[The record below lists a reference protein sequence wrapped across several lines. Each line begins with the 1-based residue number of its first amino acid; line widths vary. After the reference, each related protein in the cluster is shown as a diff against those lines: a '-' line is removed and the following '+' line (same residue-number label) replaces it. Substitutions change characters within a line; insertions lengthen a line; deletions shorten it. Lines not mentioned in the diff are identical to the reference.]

1 MSVLIKGMKMPES
14 CKNCQW
20 VEEYGGDYDW
30 CYACLLTGKMPLEN
44 AEDGRDTDCPLVE
57 VKAPHGRLGDLD
69 ALRAK
74 MYHEAFETDSD
85 MQRWESGCW
94 IRYKLFERTEEAA
107 PTVLEAE
114 GKDDG

>member
-1 MSVLIKGMKMPES
+1 MGVYIKDMEMPES

-30 CYACLLTGKMPLEN
+30 CYACRHTGKMPLEN

-57 VKAPHGRLGDLD
+57 VKAPHGRLID
-69 ALRAK
+69 ADEIKPNLYDPRL
-74 MYHEAFETDSD
+74 EAINNGKATYYANME
-85 MQRWESGCW
+85 Q
-94 IRYKLFERTEEAA
+94 IHNA

-114 GKDDG
+114 RNVGN